1 MYTTKKVSVPWHV
14 LSYLTVCIR
23 VHYDNDMSLYITAS
37 INTSI
42 YIHDIIPWS
51 LKSIKAFT
59 WLEMLWKDFFFTE
72 SQSSKIWKT
81 KNYLGIMFRSSSHKK
96 RFFVMCRKRGHATAN
111 LIIIFSRKLL
121 FRFCSWK
128 IISSTNFSIIIII
141 IIIISIINNNK
152 IKSFKN

>member
-81 KNYLGIMFRSSSHKK
+81 NNYLGIMFRSSSHKK
-96 RFFVMCRKRGHATAN
+96 RFFAMCCKRGHATAN
-111 LIIIFSRKLL
+111 LILKLL
-121 FRFCSWK
+121 CLDFPNYVIQSLLSILLKVLFRTENYLK
-128 IISSTNFSIIIII
+128 E
-141 IIIISIINNNK
+141 
-152 IKSFKN
+152 